1 MSILNRINKIRQ
13 TQSDRLFGFA
23 DQALLG
29 AGNLLT
35 AILMARILPT
45 DKFAAFATAVA
56 IYFLLAGF
64 FRAIVVIPFLLS
76 GKEADNEEHKPQ
88 WAWLTVLVS
97 AALFVLMQGIAIG
110 MERAGFSAYACLVA
124 VFAAWQTP
132 GLTLQEFGRR
142 WLYQSH
148 RGLQVVLSSL
158 LSLTIMLGGLGLMML
173 GRISPTAAPQLMGL
187 AAFAAFVMQ
196 MLALPPR
203 LCAPS
208 LTQMGALLR
217 PRLNFALWQAFTHI
231 PFVIYGQGFPLL
243 LTHVAPPIT
252 LAGYSAI
259 RNVLNPINSIVSAV
273 DSTDKVRAINAM
285 REKGVPGALASVNGT
300 RRFILVLAM
309 PWLLFSC
316 AIGPWLLPV
325 LYKGRYSYPLEMAV
339 LGVYYLLVVINQ
351 PFETFLIT
359 NEKGKSLFASRL
371 TSAGVT
377 FAAAAVLVP
386 RMHVMGAVLS
396 LVLAQ
401 GANCLLLALVS
412 RHVVHADRAQERHH
426 GISERDQPVG
436 A

>member
-1 MSILNRINKIRQ
+1 MSILNHINRIRK
-13 TQSDRLFGFA
+13 TQSDRIFGFA

-45 DKFAAFATAVA
+45 EKFAAFATAVA

-64 FRAIVVIPFLLS
+64 YRAIIVIPFLLS
-76 GKEADNEEHKPQ
+76 GKEPTNEVYRPQ
-88 WAWLTVLVS
+88 WVWLTLLICL
-97 AALFVLMQGIAIG
+97 ALFVLMQAGTLA
-110 MERAGFSAYACLVA
+110 MSQMGFSDYACLVA
-124 VFAAWQTP
+124 AFAAWQTP
-132 GLTLQEFGRR
+132 GLLLQEFGRR

-148 RGLQVVLSSL
+148 KGLHVVLSSM
-158 LSLTIMLGGLGLMML
+158 LSLLITLGGLWLIGS
-173 GRISPTAAPQLMGL
+173 GRLSPTLAPQLMGL
-187 AAFAAFVMQ
+187 AAAAAFVMQ
-196 MLALPPR
+196 MLTLPPKR
-203 LCAPS
+203 RMPS
-208 LTQMGALLR
+208 FSEMGMLLR

-243 LTHVAPPIT
+243 LTHVAPPVT

-273 DSTDKVRAINAM
+273 DSTDKIRAINAM
-285 REKGVPGALASVNGT
+285 REKGVAGALASVNGT
-300 RRFILVLAM
+300 RRFILLLAM
-309 PWLLFSC
+309 PWLVFSC
-316 AIGPWLLPV
+316 AIGPWLLPI
-325 LYKGRYSYPLEMAV
+325 LYKGRYTYPLEMVV

-371 TSAGVT
+371 TSAAVT
-377 FAAAAVLVP
+377 FGAAAILVP
-386 RMHVMGAVLS
+386 YWHVMGAVWS

-401 GANCLLLALVS
+401 AANCLLLALVS
-412 RHVVHADRAQERHH
+412 RHVVMADRARLTAQM
-426 GISERDQPVG
+426 